1 MYGFNA
7 VLPGSLVTASVDE
20 VPFTLA
26 LWRSV
31 VAKSL
36 SICCIIDNAVFAVRL
51 GLC

>member
-7 VLPGSLVTASVDE
+7 VFPGSLVMASVNE
-20 VPFTLA
+20 VAFTLA

-36 SICCIIDNAVFAVRL
+36 PISCIIDNAMRVGV
-51 GLC
+51 C